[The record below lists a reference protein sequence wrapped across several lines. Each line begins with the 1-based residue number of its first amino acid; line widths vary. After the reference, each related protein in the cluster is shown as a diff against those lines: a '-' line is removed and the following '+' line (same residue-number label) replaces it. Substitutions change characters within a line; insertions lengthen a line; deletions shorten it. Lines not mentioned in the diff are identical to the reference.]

1 MAHTSL
7 QLRLVSGKT
16 ANTEEEE
23 RMFNTV
29 KSITSSRW
37 APDHIIG
44 NLFICIQA
52 EEQLRK
58 SRTTVAKQ
66 ESQVSKL
73 AKSLGLCTNTIIP
86 IPVIKKH
93 ARSWQAHL
101 QRIADFLFPGKGICC
116 VRYLVVSERTG
127 QRVLF
132 FITTIQ
138 AITKLKSLTFRCVGM
153 NAIWTEDIHGKVTK
167 EATGFLNHEAIGKP

>member
-1 MAHTSL
+1 MTTRKFYGTYFHDLTAHAAL

-23 RMFNTV
+23 RMFNTLHHHV
-29 KSITSSRW
+29 GH
-37 APDHIIG
+37 PDHIIG

-73 AKSLGLCTNTIIP
+73 AKSLGLCTDTIIP
-86 IPVIKKH
+86 MPVVKKH

-101 QRIADFLFPGKGICC
+101 QRIADFLLPGKGIWWCQKEGGIEFFDLPC
-116 VRYLVVSERTG
+116 SLKDRSEGPTLHYYR
-127 QRVLF
+127 
-132 FITTIQ
+132 
-138 AITKLKSLTFRCVGM
+138 SS
-153 NAIWTEDIHGKVTK
+153 
-167 EATGFLNHEAIGKP
+167 NH